1 MYISFLNSFSDP
13 SIPVTKVPC
22 HGCGA
27 LLQCASTGLPG
38 YLPSELIRYQKDAI
52 LRVSNHHSS
61 GGSKIYHENN
71 ISFFSLGLQTL
82 TCQRC
87 HFLKNYN
94 LSLQLKV
101 DPKEYV
107 QMISSIQDK
116 LALAILMV
124 DLVDFPCSIWPQI
137 VDILGPNRP
146 VFVVGNKVDL
156 LPQDSKRY
164 LDHVRGCLEQ
174 SLIDSGLAANN
185 IKHTCLISAETN
197 YGVEDM
203 ITSLHDVW
211 GHKGDV
217 YLVGCTNVGKST
229 LFNALLRS
237 DYCKAKARNLIRRAT
252 ASVWP
257 GTTLRM
263 LKFPILRPSFARM
276 VERNRRLTSEQR
288 QFKEQRRLLK
298 EQIYTGKTSETTLM
312 GHIGNTTT
320 NRKK

>member
-1 MYISFLNSFSDP
+1 
-13 SIPVTKVPC
+13 
-22 HGCGA
+22 
-27 LLQCASTGLPG
+27 
-38 YLPSELIRYQKDAI
+38 
-52 LRVSNHHSS
+52 
-61 GGSKIYHENN
+61 
-71 ISFFSLGLQTL
+71 
-82 TCQRC
+82 
-87 HFLKNYN
+87 
-94 LSLQLKV
+94 
-101 DPKEYV
+101 
-107 QMISSIQDK
+107 MISSIQDK